1 MNGTMVRAMT
11 IRAVALFA
19 VWLLLTQKFDAFYL
33 VLGALSALVIARL
46 HTRGPSTSAVR
57 WTWLPVYVPWLLW
70 QVLKSGAHMTYLILH
85 PRLPIDPKLVR
96 FTTIL
101 RDPAA
106 IAIFGNSVTLTP
118 GTITAE
124 VNGGDV
130 VVHAMDDDSASDLDL
145 IEKTV
150 SRMFGGGAPP
160 QSGPTHD

>member
-1 MNGTMVRAMT
+1 MLGAVT
-11 IRAVALFA
+11 IRAVALFG

-33 VLGALSALVIARL
+33 VLGALCALAIARL
-46 HTRGPSTSAVR
+46 HTRGPSTSAMR
-57 WTWLPVYVPWLLW
+57 WSWLPVYVPWLLW
-70 QVLKSGAHMTYLILH
+70 QVLKSGAHLTYLILH

-96 FTTIL
+96 FTTSL

-106 IAIFGNSVTLTP
+106 ITIFGNSVTLTP

-130 VVHAMDDDSASDLDL
+130 VIHAMDDACAADLGV
-145 IEKTV
+145 IETTV
-150 SRMFGGGAPP
+150 SRMFGGGASP

>member
-1 MNGTMVRAMT
+1 MVRAMT

-19 VWLLLTQKFDAFYL
+19 VWLLLTQKLDAFYL

-46 HTRGPSTSAVR
+46 HIHDPSTSGMR
-57 WTWLPVYVPWLLW
+57 WTWLLVYVPWLLW
-70 QVLKSGAHMTYLILH
+70 QVLKSGMHMTYLILH

-96 FTTIL
+96 FTTSL

-106 IAIFGNSVTLTP
+106 ITIFGNSVTLTP

-130 VVHAMDDDSASDLDL
+130 VIHAMDDACASDLGV

-150 SRMFGGGAPP
+150 SRMFGGDA
-160 QSGPTHD
+160 QEAGPRHE

>member
-1 MNGTMVRAMT
+1 MVRTIT

-46 HTRGPSTSAVR
+46 HTRGHSTSAMR
-57 WTWLPVYVPWLLW
+57 WIWLPVYVPWLLW
-70 QVLKSGAHMTYLILH
+70 QVLKSGMHMTYLILH
-85 PRLPIDPKLVR
+85 PRLPIDPKLLR
-96 FTTIL
+96 FTTTL

-106 IAIFGNSVTLTP
+106 ITIFGNSVTLTP

-130 VVHAMDDDSASDLDL
+130 VIHAMDDACASDLGL
-145 IEKTV
+145 IETTV
-150 SRMFGGGAPP
+150 SRMFGGGAPRHA
-160 QSGPTHD
+160 GPSHD